1 MTFSSY
7 LTNLIIPFNLCMTL
21 VVIGLVLG
29 LFRLRKTGGALIV
42 AGLLWALAWSLPAT
56 SVWLGGALE
65 SRYPHLSPEQS
76 PTADAIVVLGGNTA
90 NGRAN
95 WFLPYERTRPWC
107 GSTSPPSS
115 TWPAA
120 RKVLLSGGALEGDVS
135 EARGMAHAIRQ
146 QGVPE
151 TALILENSS
160 RTTYENAAMTEDQLK
175 ARGIARSCW

>member
-42 AGLLWALAWSLPAT
+42 AGLLWALAWSLPVT

-95 WFLPYERTRPWC
+95 WFLPYEKDKAVVRIDIAAQLYLAGRAPRCCCRAARWKA
-107 GSTSPPSS
+107 TSAK
-115 TWPAA
+115 PAA
-120 RKVLLSGGALEGDVS
+120 WPTPSASRACRK
-135 EARGMAHAIRQ
+135 RR
-146 QGVPE
+146 
-151 TALILENSS
+151 
-160 RTTYENAAMTEDQLK
+160 
-175 ARGIARSCW
+175 

>member
-42 AGLLWALAWSLPAT
+42 AGLLWALAWSLPVT

-95 WFLPYERTRPWC
+95 WFLPYEKDKAVVRIDIAAQL
-107 GSTSPPSS
+107 
-115 TWPAA
+115 WPAA
-120 RKVLLSGGALEGDVS
+120 RPRCCCRA
-135 EARGMAHAIRQ
+135 ARWKATSAK
-146 QGVPE
+146 PAAWP
-151 TALILENSS
+151 TPSAS
-160 RTTYENAAMTEDQLK
+160 RACRK
-175 ARGIARSCW
+175 RR